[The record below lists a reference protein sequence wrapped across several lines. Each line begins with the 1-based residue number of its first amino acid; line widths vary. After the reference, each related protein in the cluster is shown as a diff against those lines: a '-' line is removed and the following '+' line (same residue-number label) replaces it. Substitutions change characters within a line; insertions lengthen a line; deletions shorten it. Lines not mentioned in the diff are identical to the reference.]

1 MCYTVQSCVLLRCGG
16 VGQAGRS
23 LVLDFCSLSLSL
35 SPLTSLLPYLPLDT
49 QTVAL
54 QVLCDEEV
62 RKGFSQSSFTE
73 KLVPRA
79 CKEACLNKD
88 ANVKVRD
95 PEHHLVSVFY
105 SSIFSV
111 L

>member
-1 MCYTVQSCVLLRCGG
+1 LTSAL
-16 VGQAGRS
+16 S
-23 LVLDFCSLSLSL
+23 LSLSLSL